1 MLKFTNI
8 QVARVANGWIV
19 LSDGARSA
27 GGNADDAIVVTEDE
41 NLGGAI
47 AAALVA
53 GKLKAADAPAAQEK
67 AVPLVGSISGMAAG
81 ISGLATNSA
90 HTDSVNAA
98 QYVNQYLERKAAAM
112 NCAHDNNALSKIW
125 LAQAAQRVEKF

>member
-27 GGNADDAIVVTEDE
+27 GGNADDAIVVTENED
-41 NLGGAI
+41 LGGAI

-53 GKLKAADAPAAQEK
+53 GKLKAADAPDEK
-67 AVPLVGSISGMAAG
+67 KNPVGGSMSGMAAG
-81 ISGLATNSA
+81 ISGLANSTSYSGRTELE
-90 HTDSVNAA
+90 H
-98 QYVNQYLERKAAAM
+98 YLEKQAAAM
-112 NCAHDNNALSKIW
+112 NSVRDNNALSLSS

>member
-27 GGNADDAIVVTEDE
+27 GGNADDAIVVTENED
-41 NLGGAI
+41 LGGAI

-67 AVPLVGSISGMAAG
+67 NPVGGSMSGMAAG
-81 ISGLATNSA
+81 MSGLVDNGPHMDRTE
-90 HTDSVNAA
+90 
-98 QYVNQYLERKAAAM
+98 LEYYIKRQAM
-112 NCAHDNNALSKIW
+112 NSVHDNNALRISS